1 MNKLFVNAVLNVK
14 SDTITLLLS
23 KEDGKVLRILYRE
36 DCSYDGYTDGRFFDE
51 QSLAVIVQKLKENAE
66 ESCGLKIKRLTVG
79 VPGEFTPVVEKQFK
93 YDFDRAVKVN
103 NAHVEEVHKYGDTYT
118 GKGNYIALACTPN
131 FYGTD
136 SLLKIN
142 NPVGIVTKS
151 LLADLSYVLAEKY
164 FIDIF
169 DRIALRLGL
178 KVSYCPTIL
187 SEGMYVVPEELSEKG
202 VILVDSDFM
211 STTVAYF
218 KEDGILFSTTFPL
231 GTAHIAA
238 GIMDKCNVSYSD
250 SLELIKKINLNV
262 RTTTDSKYTLS
273 VGSSVKTYSMVDVNE
288 VCFEVVHHI
297 GKSIKK
303 VIESIKQDVG
313 ESVPVALT
321 GDGIADIVGVKG
333 IIETVLNRLVT
344 TVAPSHTE
352 LNSAKDSS
360 LSSLMIYAELQNNRG
375 IKKAVRSL
383 FRI

>member
-66 ESCGLKIKRLTVG
+66 DACGLKIKRLTVG

-103 NAHVEEVHKYGDTYT
+103 NSYVEEVHKFGDTYT

-131 FYGTD
+131 FYSTD
-136 SLLKIN
+136 SMLKVS
-142 NPVGIVTKS
+142 NPIGIVTRN
-151 LLADLSYVLAEKY
+151 LVADLSYVLAEKY

-169 DRIALRLGL
+169 DKIASRLGL

-187 SEGMYVVPEELSEKG
+187 SEGMYIVPGELSEKG

-211 STTVAYF
+211 STSVAYF
-218 KEDGILFSTTFPL
+218 REDGILFSTTFPL
-231 GTAHIAA
+231 GTAHVAA
-238 GIMDKCNVSYSD
+238 GIMDKCNVGYAE

-303 VIESIKQDVG
+303 VIESIKQDIG

-321 GDGIADIVGVKG
+321 GDGIANIVGVKG
-333 IIETVLNRLVT
+333 IVETVLNRLVT
-344 TVAPSHTE
+344 TVAPSHAE
-352 LNSAKDSS
+352 LNSVKDSS
-360 LSSLMIYAELQNNRG
+360 LASLMIYAELQNNRG